1 MPILDGRRVGLYSS
15 LLVVGVAS
23 FVKLFLDCCH
33 IQVSYLGAFSVE
45 YSGEFFECRA
55 TGFDIEEVDE
65 KEFQEDPD
73 L

>member
-1 MPILDGRRVGLYSS
+1 
-15 LLVVGVAS
+15 
-23 FVKLFLDCCH
+23 
-33 IQVSYLGAFSVE
+33 VSYLGAFSVE